1 MIAHFEIGILWYLL
15 NTPDSIS
22 STRYIPEAPPLREA
36 ETIETGRMKLTKL
49 PLAKSRGVPSAEP
62 PKTPPNAPS
71 YTKRKNAEI
80 KILGSSANGLLIN
93 RSTNLFVR
101 I

>member
-49 PLAKSRGVPSAEP
+49 PLAKSRAV
-62 PKTPPNAPS
+62 S
-71 YTKRKNAEI
+71 YTH
-80 KILGSSANGLLIN
+80 LTLP
-93 RSTNLFVR
+93 TTPYV
-101 I
+101 